1 MTECRVQLKGLGIA
15 SPQGFMAALGLLR
28 VCSED
33 LAIDAR
39 LSWSSGHACISGV
52 NRETLL
58 ASLAEHMRGR
68 VAAPEFNFQ
77 VTADSGVLG
86 TVGKLNMIRP
96 EDYRTVARS
105 FSGDSRALSFLA
117 AFASDSVL
125 SDKGYVASCRLD
137 FSSGQQQFMSAV
149 RELAGL
155 LDPELSTFE
164 PLVQHALFGGPYVSR
179 NKLSFGWDPVAV
191 KRHANEAVAPTDVK
205 PSGQPF
211 CIWLAVESLP
221 LHPLLP
227 VGPTRAMTVGL
238 SREGYV
244 WPEWEEPLTLDE
256 VRLLRLRP
264 VSSLAELE
272 GVVAVWKSAIA
283 SSGKYQTF
291 SSSMR
296 TSGYR
301 EYPRGFAQPQKL
313 DS

>member
-1 MTECRVQLKGLGIA
+1 MTDCSLQLKGLGIA
-15 SPQGFMAALGLLR
+15 SPQSFMAALGLLR

-52 NRETLL
+52 TRETLL

-68 VAAPEFNFQ
+68 ALAPEFNFE
-77 VTADSGVLG
+77 VILDKGGRGA
-86 TVGKLNMIRP
+86 VGKLNTIRP

-105 FSGDSRALSFLA
+105 FTGDSRAQSFLA
-117 AFASDSVL
+117 AFASDCVL
-125 SDKGYVASCRLD
+125 SEKGHVASCRLD

-155 LDPELSTFE
+155 LNPELSTFE
-164 PLVQHALFGGPYVSR
+164 PLVQNALFGGPYISR

-227 VGPTRAMTVGL
+227 ASPTRAMTVGL

-244 WPEWEEPLTLDE
+244 WPEWGEPLTLDE
-256 VRLLRLRP
+256 VRLLRQRP
-264 VSSLAELE
+264 VNSLAELQ
-272 GVVAVWKSAIA
+272 GIVAIWKSAIA

-291 SSSMR
+291 SGSMR

-301 EYPRGFAQPQKL
+301 EYPKGFALP
-313 DS
+313 